1 MSLYPLAGFLGLVL
15 VFGLG
20 IYLGRRQALHRRDYD
35 KDQIIALILGGMTR
49 DQIEQF
55 GGCSMMGITPRWVTK
70 VADEIVEV
78 HK

>member
-1 MSLYPLAGFLGLVL
+1 MPLYPLAGLLGLVL

-35 KDQIIALILGGMTR
+35 RDQIIALIVNGLEHSSTWPPHMDWR
-49 DQIEQF
+49 HPI
-55 GGCSMMGITPRWVTK
+55 PWVTK